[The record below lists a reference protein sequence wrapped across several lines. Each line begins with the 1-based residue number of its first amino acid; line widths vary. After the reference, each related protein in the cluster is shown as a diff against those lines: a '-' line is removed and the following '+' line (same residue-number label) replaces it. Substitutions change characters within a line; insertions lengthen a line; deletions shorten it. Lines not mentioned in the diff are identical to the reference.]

1 MQKTKQNKQ
10 LFEGTRDKASQT
22 RDFLK
27 HKINNM
33 MFTRD
38 IFKIKVP
45 KDYKLEV

>member
-1 MQKTKQNKQ
+1 MQ

-27 HKINNM
+27 HQINNM

-38 IFKIKVP
+38 TFKIKGP
-45 KDYKLEV
+45 KDYK